1 MCFKAEACGL
11 CRHKDTSAHI
21 PIPSPPPYTHSG
33 SSGASRSSVAPTTPD
48 GSLSK
53 LSSCRMRGMAAR
65 AAGFPNRTPWVG
77 RRGEEGRGCA
87 HGGDW

>member
-1 MCFKAEACGL
+1 MKCKGKCW
-11 CRHKDTSAHI
+11 I
-21 PIPSPPPYTHSG
+21 PAPSQAMLDDCDAPPPQTHSG